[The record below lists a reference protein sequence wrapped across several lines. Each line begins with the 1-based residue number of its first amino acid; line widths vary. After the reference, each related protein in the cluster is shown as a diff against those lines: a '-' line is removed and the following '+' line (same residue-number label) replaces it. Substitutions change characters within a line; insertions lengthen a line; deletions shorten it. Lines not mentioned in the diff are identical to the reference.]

1 MSCRCAQALSEG
13 DLVVFFCARD
23 DGRVWRYHFI
33 GFGTVKAL
41 VGRKDLWTNPAYAD
55 YRSFYNVLA
64 RLENG
69 RLVQNE
75 TFHTYHSDWQ
85 HRAEAPYVIF
95 DETASHFNLQDP
107 HCVATWEKGAG
118 IPEKWAADARS
129 QTLEQLLFLER
140 GITRRLRT
148 SPTLRAHAKLN
159 LAWGRHMV
167 RPGRNLPD
175 LAQALARLISERRV
189 DR

>member
-1 MSCRCAQALSEG
+1 VRRALSDG

-23 DGRVWRYHFI
+23 DSRVWRYHFI

-41 VGRKDLWTNPAYAD
+41 IGRKDLWTNPAYRD

-75 TFHTYHSDWQ
+75 TFHKYHPDWE
-85 HRAEAPYVIF
+85 HRAKAPYVIF

-118 IPEKWAADARS
+118 IPEKWAADAHSRA
-129 QTLEQLLFLER
+129 LEQLLFIER

-148 SPTLRAHAKLN
+148 SPRLRAHAKLN
-159 LAWGRHMV
+159 LALDRHVV

-175 LAQALARLISERRV
+175 LAQALARLTSGAAC
-189 DR
+189 